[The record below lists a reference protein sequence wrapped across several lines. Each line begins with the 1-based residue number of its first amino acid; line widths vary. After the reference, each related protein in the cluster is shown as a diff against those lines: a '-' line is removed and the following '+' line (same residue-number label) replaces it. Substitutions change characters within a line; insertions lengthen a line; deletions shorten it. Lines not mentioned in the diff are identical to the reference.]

1 MVEHS
6 QFLYI
11 FPPLME
17 VSSPKEQP
25 GIFHGYFKI
34 RAALNYELFFFS
46 FFFFSGTLS
55 HQFLILDLGSA
66 G

>member
-6 QFLYI
+6 QFLYS

-34 RAALNYELFFFS
+34 RAALNDELFFFFL
-46 FFFFSGTLS
+46 FFFRYIVSSIFNS
-55 HQFLILDLGSA
+55 
-66 G
+66 